1 MILGK
6 IFERFARQSPV
17 TVMLRGVLE
26 HALPKWRIDELF
38 RKHAVHQR
46 EDELLFSSVVDV
58 LALTVAGMRK
68 SVNAAYQVKA
78 EEFTV
83 SVRSLYGK
91 LQKTEPVVAQALVRE
106 SAERLAP
113 VIRAM
118 NATSAPLLP
127 GYRSKILDG
136 KHLGGTEH
144 RIKET
149 RIVNSAPLP
158 GHLLVVLDPEFSLAI
173 DVFPCEDAYAQ
184 ERTLLPQVME
194 TVEEDDVWIADRNF
208 CTTEFLFGLNERK
221 AFFLI
226 RQHGSTLCGKRL
238 KGRQEKIGRSD
249 TGTVYEQ
256 ALEIDNPTTGET
268 LTLRRITI
276 KLDKATR
283 DGDHEIHLL
292 SNLPESVG
300 TMRLAAVYLER
311 WKIENL
317 FGELSQSLEAEI
329 NTLCYPKAALL
340 AFCVGLFTYNAVS
353 VMKSAL
359 YAAHGD
365 RAQIQ
370 RLSTYYLAEEIQ
382 ATYWGMM
389 IAIPGEHWTRTF
401 SNLTAEQMAAILVQ
415 LARNTRIK
423 QFKKTTRG
431 PRKPPPKRT
440 GGFREKHVSTQR
452 ILNQRTNN

>member
-1 MILGK
+1 M
-6 IFERFARQSPV
+6 
-17 TVMLRGVLE
+17 
-26 HALPKWRIDELF
+26 
-38 RKHAVHQR
+38 
-46 EDELLFSSVVDV
+46 
-58 LALTVAGMRK
+58 
-68 SVNAAYQVKA
+68 
-78 EEFTV
+78 
-83 SVRSLYGK
+83 
-91 LQKTEPVVAQALVRE
+91 VAQALVRE

-149 RIVNSAPLP
+149 RTLNSAPLP
-158 GHLLVVLDPEFSLAI
+158 GHLLVVLDPELSLAI

>member
-6 IFERFARQSPV
+6 VFERFARKSPV
-17 TVMLRGVLE
+17 SVMLRGVLE

-38 RKHAVHQR
+38 RQHAIHQR
-46 EDELLFSSVVDV
+46 EDELLFSSVVDI
-58 LALTVAGMRK
+58 LALTVTGMRK
-68 SVNAAYQVKA
+68 SVNAAYAATA
-78 EEFTV
+78 EDFTV

-91 LQKTEPVVAQALVRE
+91 LQKTEPVVGQALVRE

-118 NATSAPLLP
+118 NATSPPLLP
-127 GYRSKILDG
+127 GYRTKILDG

-149 RIVNSAPLP
+149 RTLNSAPLP
-158 GHLLVVLDPEFSLAI
+158 GHLLVVLDPELSLAI
-173 DVFPCEDAYAQ
+173 DAFLCEDAHAQ
-184 ERTLLPQVME
+184 ERSLLPQVLE
-194 TVEEDDVWIADRNF
+194 TVEEDDAWLADRNF
-208 CTTEFLFGLNERK
+208 CTTGFLFGLHSRK

-226 RQHGSTLCGKRL
+226 RQHGANLRGKRL
-238 KGRQEKIGRSD
+238 KGRRKKIGRCD

-256 ALEIDNPTTGET
+256 ALEIDNPETGET

-276 KLDKATR
+276 KLDKETR

-292 SNLPESVG
+292 SNLPASAE
-300 TMRLAAVYLER
+300 TMRLAEVYLER

-340 AFCVGLFTYNAVS
+340 AFCVGLLTYNAVS
-353 VMKSAL
+353 VMKSSL
-359 YAAHGD
+359 YAAHGE

-370 RLSTYYLAEEIQ
+370 RLSTYYLAEEIR
-382 ATYWGMM
+382 ATYGGMM
-389 IAIPGEHWTRTF
+389 IAIEPVRWTREF
-401 SNLTAEQMAAILVQ
+401 GGLTSEQLAAILVQ
-415 LARNTRIK
+415 LAKNTRLK
-423 QFKKTTRG
+423 QFEKSTRG
-431 PRKPPPKRT
+431 PRRPPPKRT
-440 GGFREKHVSTQR
+440 GGLREKHVSTQR
-452 ILNQRTNN
+452 ILNQRANS